1 MANVLFVILFALVSG
16 FFAGV
21 ESGAYRL
28 NRIRLRQR
36 AKAGSRTAR
45 LLEGMVADMEEFVS
59 VTLVGTNASVYA
71 ATLFCTALLR
81 DHFKAPMMAE
91 FASTLML
98 APLLLLIAEILPK
111 SLFQMLSDPLMR
123 WASPVLW
130 CCRWAL
136 WPVVKMLRGMVGL
149 WRKFM
154 PGRRSASRTVVT
166 SEYLRFFLGEG
177 RKEGVI
183 TPQQDLMVRNIL
195 QFENRPLHSV
205 MIPLSNVSMI
215 PRGANREEINNL
227 IARHDHA
234 RLPVFEGER
243 GRIVGV
249 LLTLD
254 YLCTDLQGNAGQN
267 MLEPT
272 FLKAGLPL
280 DDAVQILQR
289 EGRTL
294 GVVVDDEQRA
304 VGIVT
309 MGDLLQ
315 EIFSKLNAA

>member
-1 MANVLFVILFALVSG
+1 MANILFVILFALVSG
-16 FFAGV
+16 FFSGA

-36 AKAGSRTAR
+36 AKGGSRTAR
-45 LLEGMVADMEEFVS
+45 LLEGAVADMEGFVS
-59 VTLVGTNASVYA
+59 MTLVGTNVSVYA

-81 DHFKAPMMAE
+81 DRFETPMMAE

-136 WPVVKMLRGMVGL
+136 WPVVKMLRGML
-149 WRKFM
+149 EIWRNFM
-154 PGRRSASRTVVT
+154 PGRRTMNRPVVT
-166 SEYLRFFLGEG
+166 SEYLRFFLEEG
-177 RKEGVI
+177 REEGVI

-195 QFENRPLHSV
+195 QFERRPLHSV
-205 MIPLSNVSMI
+205 TIPLSEVRMI
-215 PRGANREEINNL
+215 SRGASREEINDT

-234 RLPVFEGER
+234 RLPVFEGNR
-243 GRIVGV
+243 DHIVGV

-254 YLCTDLQGNAGQN
+254 YLCTEPQGDAARN

-272 FLKAGLPL
+272 FLNASLPL
-280 DDAVQILQR
+280 DDAVQVLQR

-294 GVVVDDEQRA
+294 GVVVDERQRA

-315 EIFSKLNAA
+315 EIFSKL